1 MLINNVGTLSILAAC
16 AGARKV
22 YYVESDAIASSTE
35 KIIHENGLDNIITV
49 LRDDIMNIRTL
60 PCVVVDI
67 ILVDWRHNSFVS
79 ESKLRSII
87 HARTYL
93 LRQDGYGYIFPDA
106 IDINIC
112 ALGNNECVEEKV
124 IKLCSVLVS

>member
-1 MLINNVGTLSILAAC
+1 MLSMLAAY

-22 YYVESDAIASSTE
+22 YYVEQDIPIANRTE
-35 KIIHENGLDNIITV
+35 RMIQVNQLNNIITV
-49 LRDDIMNIRTL
+49 LRDDVMNIRTL

-112 ALGNNECVEEKV
+112 ALANNNSGDVKV
-124 IKLCSVLVS
+124 TDIIAF

>member
-1 MLINNVGTLSILAAC
+1 MSMYVIGMLSMLAAY

-22 YYVESDAIASSTE
+22 YCIEKSSIALTTE
-35 KIIHENGLDNIITV
+35 KIIQENGLDNIITV
-49 LRDDIMNIRTL
+49 IRDDIMNIRTL